1 MGGAEMFPFIF
12 LIHYLL
18 VYLSMEFNK
27 TDEELKQM
35 SDEQLFE
42 YLDTKAAYLKQ
53 NARPL
58 SGYLTKKYA
67 SISSAVTDTEFD
79 YDGVTKIAKE
89 NESASMV
96 IFMNRVKD
104 ASNGI

>member
-1 MGGAEMFPFIF
+1 
-12 LIHYLL
+12 
-18 VYLSMEFNK
+18 MEFNK

-35 SDEQLFE
+35 TESELFE
-42 YLDTKAAYLKQ
+42 YLDNKAAYLKQ
-53 NARPL
+53 HTRPL

-79 YDGVTKIAKE
+79 YDGVTKIAKQ
-89 NESASMV
+89 NESASMA
-96 IFMNRVKD
+96 IFMNRMKD

>member
-1 MGGAEMFPFIF
+1 MQFK
-12 LIHYLL
+12 
-18 VYLSMEFNK
+18 NK

-42 YLDTKAAYLKQ
+42 YLDNKAAYLKQ
-53 NARPL
+53 HTRPL

-67 SISSAVTDTEFD
+67 SISSAVSNREFD

-89 NESASMV
+89 NESASMA

-104 ASNGI
+104 ATNGI

>member
-1 MGGAEMFPFIF
+1 MFPFIF
-12 LIHYLL
+12 LFHYLL
-18 VYLSMEFNK
+18 VYLTMEFNK

-35 SDEQLFE
+35 TEEQLFE
-42 YLDTKAAYLKQ
+42 YLDAKAAYLKQ
-53 NARPL
+53 NVRPL

-67 SISSAVTDTEFD
+67 SISSAVTNSEFD

-89 NESASMV
+89 NESASMA
-96 IFMNRVKD
+96 IFMNRIKD

>member
-1 MGGAEMFPFIF
+1 MFPFIF
-12 LIHYLL
+12 LFHYLL
-18 VYLSMEFNK
+18 VYLSMEFKDK

-35 SDEQLFE
+35 SDEQLFD
-42 YLDTKAAYLKQ
+42 YLDAKAAYLKQ
-53 NARPL
+53 HTRPL

-67 SISSAVTDTEFD
+67 SISSAVTNSEFD

-89 NESASMV
+89 NESASMA

-104 ASNGI
+104 ATNGI

>member
-1 MGGAEMFPFIF
+1 
-12 LIHYLL
+12 
-18 VYLSMEFNK
+18 MEFNK

-35 SDEQLFE
+35 TESELFE
-42 YLDTKAAYLKQ
+42 YLDNKAAFLKQ
-53 NARPL
+53 HTRPL

-67 SISSAVTDTEFD
+67 SISSAVTNSEFD

-89 NESASMV
+89 NESASMA

-104 ASNGI
+104 ATNGI

>member
-1 MGGAEMFPFIF
+1 
-12 LIHYLL
+12 
-18 VYLSMEFNK
+18 MEFNK

-35 SDEQLFE
+35 TESELFE
-42 YLDTKAAYLKQ
+42 YLDNKAAFLKQ
-53 NARPL
+53 HTRPL

-89 NESASMV
+89 NESASMA
-96 IFMNRVKD
+96 IFMNRMKD

>member
-1 MGGAEMFPFIF
+1 MFPFIF
-12 LIHYLL
+12 LFHYLL
-18 VYLSMEFNK
+18 VYLIMEFNK

-35 SDEQLFE
+35 TEEQLFE
-42 YLDTKAAYLKQ
+42 YLDAKAAYLKQ
-53 NARPL
+53 NVRPL

-67 SISSAVTDTEFD
+67 SISSAVTNSEFD

-89 NESASMV
+89 NESASMA

-104 ASNGI
+104 ATNGI

>member
-1 MGGAEMFPFIF
+1 MFPFIF

-18 VYLSMEFNK
+18 VYLIMEFNK

-35 SDEQLFE
+35 TEAELFE
-42 YLDTKAAYLKQ
+42 YLDAKTAYLKQ
-53 NARPL
+53 NVRPL

-67 SISSAVTDTEFD
+67 SISSAVTNTEFD
-79 YDGVTKIAKE
+79 YEGVTKIAKQ
-89 NESASMV
+89 NESASMA
-96 IFMNRVKD
+96 IFMNRIKD

>member
-1 MGGAEMFPFIF
+1 
-12 LIHYLL
+12 
-18 VYLSMEFNK
+18 MEFKDK

-42 YLDTKAAYLKQ
+42 YLDAKATYLKQ
-53 NARPL
+53 HVRPL

-67 SISSAVTDTEFD
+67 SISSAVTNSEFD

-89 NESASMV
+89 NESASMA
-96 IFMNRVKD
+96 IFMNRMKD
-104 ASNGI
+104 ATNGI

>member
-1 MGGAEMFPFIF
+1 MFPFIF
-12 LIHYLL
+12 LFHYLL

-35 SDEQLFE
+35 TDSELFE
-42 YLDTKAAYLKQ
+42 YLDAKAAFLKQ

-67 SISSAVTDTEFD
+67 SISSAVTNSEFD
-79 YDGVTKIAKE
+79 
-89 NESASMV
+89 
-96 IFMNRVKD
+96 
-104 ASNGI
+104 

>member
-1 MGGAEMFPFIF
+1 
-12 LIHYLL
+12 
-18 VYLSMEFNK
+18 MEFKNK

-42 YLDTKAAYLKQ
+42 YLDAKAAYLKQ

-67 SISSAVTDTEFD
+67 SITSAVTNSEFD

-89 NESASMV
+89 NESASMA
-96 IFMNRVKD
+96 IFMNRMKD

>member
-1 MGGAEMFPFIF
+1 MFPFIF
-12 LIHYLL
+12 LFHYLL
-18 VYLSMEFNK
+18 VYLSMQFKNK

-42 YLDTKAAYLKQ
+42 YLDAKAAYLKQ

-67 SISSAVTDTEFD
+67 SISSAVTNSEFD

-89 NESASMV
+89 NESASMA
-96 IFMNRVKD
+96 IFMNRMKD
-104 ASNGI
+104 ATNGI

>member
-1 MGGAEMFPFIF
+1 
-12 LIHYLL
+12 
-18 VYLSMEFNK
+18 MEFNK

-35 SDEQLFE
+35 NDDELFA
-42 YLDTKAAYLKQ
+42 YLDAKAAYLKQ
-53 NARPL
+53 HTRPL

-67 SISSAVTDTEFD
+67 SISSAVTNSEFD

-89 NESASMV
+89 NESASMA

-104 ASNGI
+104 ATNGI

>member
-1 MGGAEMFPFIF
+1 MFPFIF
-12 LIHYLL
+12 LFHYLL
-18 VYLSMEFNK
+18 VYLTMEFNK

-35 SDEQLFE
+35 TEEQLFE
-42 YLDTKAAYLKQ
+42 YLDAKAAFLKQ
-53 NARPL
+53 HTRPL

-67 SISSAVTDTEFD
+67 SISSAVTNSEFD

-89 NESASMV
+89 NESASMA

-104 ASNGI
+104 ATNGI

>member
-1 MGGAEMFPFIF
+1 
-12 LIHYLL
+12 
-18 VYLSMEFNK
+18 
-27 TDEELKQM
+27 M

-42 YLDTKAAYLKQ
+42 YLDNKAAYLKQ
-53 NARPL
+53 HTRPL

-67 SISSAVTDTEFD
+67 SISSAVTNREFD

-89 NESASMV
+89 NESASMA

-104 ASNGI
+104 ATNGI

>member
-1 MGGAEMFPFIF
+1 
-12 LIHYLL
+12 
-18 VYLSMEFNK
+18 MEIKNK

-42 YLDTKAAYLKQ
+42 YLDNKAAFLKQ
-53 NARPL
+53 HTRPL

-79 YDGVTKIAKE
+79 YDGVNKIEK
-89 NESASMV
+89 
-96 IFMNRVKD
+96 
-104 ASNGI
+104 

>member
-1 MGGAEMFPFIF
+1 MFPFIF

-18 VYLSMEFNK
+18 VYLSMEFKNK

-35 SDEQLFE
+35 SDEQLFD
-42 YLDTKAAYLKQ
+42 YLDAKAAYLKQ
-53 NARPL
+53 HVRPL

-79 YDGVTKIAKE
+79 YETVKEIAKE
-89 NESASMV
+89 NESASMA

-104 ASNGI
+104 ATNGI

>member
-1 MGGAEMFPFIF
+1 
-12 LIHYLL
+12 
-18 VYLSMEFNK
+18 MEFKNK

-35 SDEQLFE
+35 TDSELFE
-42 YLDTKAAYLKQ
+42 YLDNKAAFLKQ
-53 NARPL
+53 HTRPL

-67 SISSAVTDTEFD
+67 SISSAVTNTEFD

-89 NESASMV
+89 NESASMA
-96 IFMNRVKD
+96 IFMNRMKD

>member
-1 MGGAEMFPFIF
+1 
-12 LIHYLL
+12 
-18 VYLSMEFNK
+18 MEFNK

-35 SDEQLFE
+35 TDDELFA
-42 YLDTKAAYLKQ
+42 YLDAKAAHLKQ
-53 NARPL
+53 HTRPL

-67 SISSAVTDTEFD
+67 SITSAVSQTEFD

-89 NESASMV
+89 NESASMQ
-96 IFMNRVKD
+96 IFMNRMKD

>member
-1 MGGAEMFPFIF
+1 MQFK
-12 LIHYLL
+12 
-18 VYLSMEFNK
+18 NK

-42 YLDTKAAYLKQ
+42 YLDNKATYLKQ
-53 NARPL
+53 HTRPL

-67 SISSAVTDTEFD
+67 SISSAVTNSEFD
-79 YDGVTKIAKE
+79 YDGVTKIANE
-89 NESASMV
+89 NESASMA

-104 ASNGI
+104 ATNGI